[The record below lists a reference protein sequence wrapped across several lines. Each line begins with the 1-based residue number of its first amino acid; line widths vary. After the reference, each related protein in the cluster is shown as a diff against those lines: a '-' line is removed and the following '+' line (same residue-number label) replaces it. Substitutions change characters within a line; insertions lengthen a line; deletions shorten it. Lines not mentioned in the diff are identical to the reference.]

1 MNDFKT
7 GSGKNISFK
16 EIEDICTKYIQNGA
30 KIFVGTD
37 SFLTNKGVYFASVIC
52 LHGNGNKG
60 KYFFYR
66 ESLPVMHYKVLIN
79 RITEEVR
86 RSIELA
92 ETLCNSIPIEQE
104 NVEIHIDASPVE
116 AKQKT
121 SKFIDMLKGY
131 VQGAGFVCKIKPN
144 AWASQTVAD
153 RHSKKVSI

>member
-1 MNDFKT
+1 
-7 GSGKNISFK
+7 
-16 EIEDICTKYIQNGA
+16 
-30 KIFVGTD
+30 
-37 SFLTNKGVYFASVIC
+37 
-52 LHGNGNKG
+52 
-60 KYFFYR
+60 
-66 ESLPVMHYKVLIN
+66 MHYKVLIN